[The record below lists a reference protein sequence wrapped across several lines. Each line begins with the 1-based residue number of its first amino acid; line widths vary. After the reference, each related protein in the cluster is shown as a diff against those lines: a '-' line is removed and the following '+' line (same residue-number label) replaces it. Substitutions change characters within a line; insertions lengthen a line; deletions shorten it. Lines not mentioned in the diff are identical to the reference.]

1 MDATLLSGVELVT
14 PRQEIRHLVAAVPDP
29 ELPWVTI
36 ADLGVLRGAR
46 IAGERAVVEI
56 TPTWSGC
63 PAMDAIRDS
72 IRTVLREAGFAA
84 DQIEIHTRYSP
95 AWTTDDITD
104 EGRMKL
110 GQAGIAPPRRPAQDP
125 GGATRCPLCDSSG
138 VRQVSEF
145 GATPCKALMVCNN
158 CLEPFDRFK
167 EL

>member
-1 MDATLLSGVELVT
+1 MDAAVLSGNAVVT
-14 PRQEIRHLVAAVPDP
+14 TAIEIRELVAAVPDP

-36 ADLGVLRGAR
+36 EELGVLRGTEIAR
-46 IAGERAVVEI
+46 ERAVVEI

-72 IRTVLREAGFAA
+72 IRAVLREAGFGV

-95 AWTTDDITD
+95 AWTTDDITHA
-104 EGRMKL
+104 GRRKL
-110 GQAGIAPPRRPAQDP
+110 AQAGIAPPRRPAEDP
-125 GGATRCPLCDSSG
+125 QGATRCPLCDSVG

-145 GATPCKALMVCNN
+145 GATPCKALMVCNR

>member
-1 MDATLLSGVELVT
+1 VDATLLSGDAVVIDARDVQSRVE
-14 PRQEIRHLVAAVPDP
+14 AVPDP

-36 ADLGVLRGAR
+36 SDLGVLRSTH
-46 IAGERAVVEI
+46 IALGRAVVEV

-63 PAMDAIRDS
+63 PAMDAIRES
-72 IRTVLREAGFAA
+72 IRLVLGEAGFTPE
-84 DQIEIHTRYSP
+84 QMEINTTFSP

-104 EGRMKL
+104 AGRRKL
-110 GQAGIAPPRRPAQDP
+110 AQAGIAPPRRPAEQP
-125 GGATRCPLCDSSG
+125 LGETLCPRCQSTG

-145 GATPCKALMVCNN
+145 GSTPCKALMVCRS

>member
-1 MDATLLSGVELVT
+1 MDATLLPGVELVM
-14 PRQEIRHLVAAVPDP
+14 PRRPIGDLVAAVPDP

-36 ADLGVLRGAR
+36 AELGVLRQAR
-46 IAGERAVVEI
+46 ISGDRAVVEI

-72 IRTVLREAGFAA
+72 IRVVLGEAGFGT

-95 AWTTDDITD
+95 AWTTDDITE
-104 EGRMKL
+104 EGRLKL
-110 GQAGIAPPRRPAQDP
+110 SRAGIAPPRRPASEP
-125 GGATRCPLCDSSG
+125 VGATRCPLCDSTG

-145 GATPCKALMVCNN
+145 GATPCKALMVCKT

>member
-1 MDATLLSGVELVT
+1 MDAAVLPGNGVVIDITELRT
-14 PRQEIRHLVAAVPDP
+14 RLEKVPDP

-36 ADLGVLRGAR
+36 AELGVLRNVHIEAD
-46 IAGERAVVEI
+46 RAVVEV

-72 IRTVLREAGFAA
+72 IRLVLNEAGFSPR
-84 DQIEIHTRYSP
+84 QIEINTSFSP

-104 EGRMKL
+104 AGRRKL
-110 GQAGIAPPRRPAQDP
+110 SQAGIAPPRRPAEQP
-125 GGATRCPLCDSSG
+125 LGATICPRCESSG

-145 GATPCKALMVCNN
+145 GSTPCKALMVCRR